1 MKDAKDDKGAQ
12 KMRLY
17 FNDIFPFI
25 GMMLLG
31 LKMSII
37 LAVLSMFL
45 GIIIGFALCLCKLS
59 NVTILRL
66 ISIVYIEVIRN
77 TPLLVQLYILY
88 FGLAQLGIDLSP
100 FVASSIAMIINA
112 GAYIAEIFRG
122 SFLSIPNGLVEAAES
137 LGMGRLQILR
147 YVLFKLLFKNAFPG
161 LINQFILMFLFSSV
175 ASTIALSELTYVTFN
190 LQSSTSRIFE
200 VLIISGAMYYIVTA
214 LSVAIMNWLRIRLF
228 SWK

>member
-1 MKDAKDDKGAQ
+1 
-12 KMRLY
+12 MRLY

>member
-1 MKDAKDDKGAQ
+1 
-12 KMRLY
+12 MRLY
-17 FNDIFPFI
+17 FHEIFPYI
-25 GMMLLG
+25 GMMLDG

-45 GIIIGFALCLCKLS
+45 GIIIGFVICLCKMGQISALKY
-59 NVTILRL
+59 
-66 ISIVYIEVIRN
+66 ISIAYIEAIRN

-88 FGLAQLGIDLSP
+88 FGIAQFGIDLSP
-100 FVASSIAMIINA
+100 FVAASIAMIINA

-122 SFLSIPNGLVEAAES
+122 SFLSIPKGLIEAAES
-137 LGMGRLQILR
+137 LGMSHIQVLR
-147 YVLFKLLFKNAFPG
+147 YVLLKLLFKNAFPG

-200 VLIISGAMYYIVTA
+200 VLIISGAMYYFVTVF
-214 LSVAIMNWLRIRLF
+214 SVTIMNWLRKRLF